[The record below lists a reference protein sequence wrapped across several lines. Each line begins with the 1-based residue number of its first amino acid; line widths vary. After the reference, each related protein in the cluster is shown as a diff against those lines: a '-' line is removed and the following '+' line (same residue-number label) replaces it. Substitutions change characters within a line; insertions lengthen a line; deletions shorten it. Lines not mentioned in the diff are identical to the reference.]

1 MPAENL
7 PVSIKT
13 MVIKREGMTI
23 YYPQVILMK
32 DVGVQKKM
40 NQMIFRRVQ
49 YLIKQQHIQ
58 QDAEE
63 FVEVI
68 GTFEIKTNE
77 RNLLSLSLSNYAYA
91 PLHAH
96 GLTLMKSLTFDSMT
110 GRLYRLQDLFRPDSD
125 YIGVLSR
132 LVHQQIK
139 ERDIEVLNGFTTIS
153 PDQDFYLADKSLVL
167 YFQLYEITAYYFGF
181 PMFPIS
187 VYEIEDIIAEDG
199 PLARMLTNN

>member
-1 MPAENL
+1 MSYMPAENL

-23 YYPQVILMK
+23 YYPQVILMM
-32 DVGVQKKM
+32 DMGIQKNI
-40 NQMIFRRVQ
+40 NQTTFQRVQ

-132 LVHQQIK
+132 LVHQQIRS
-139 ERDIEVLNGFTTIS
+139 EEHTSELQSRR
-153 PDQDFYLADKSLVL
+153 QLVCRL
-167 YFQLYEITAYYFGF
+167 L
-181 PMFPIS
+181 
-187 VYEIEDIIAEDG
+187 
-199 PLARMLTNN
+199 L

>member
-1 MPAENL
+1 MSYMPAGNL

-23 YYPQVILMK
+23 YYPQVILMR
-32 DVGVQKKM
+32 DVGVQKKI
-40 NQMIFRRVQ
+40 NQTIFQRVQ

-110 GRLYRLQDLFRPDSD
+110 GRLYSLQDLFRPDSD
-125 YIGVLSR
+125 YI
-132 LVHQQIK
+132 
-139 ERDIEVLNGFTTIS
+139 EVLNGFATIS
-153 PDQDFYLADKSLVL
+153 SDQDFYLADKSLVL

-187 VYEIEDIIAEDG
+187 VYEIEDILAEDG
-199 PLARMLTNN
+199 PLARLVTNN

>member
-1 MPAENL
+1 MTNHYRQNIRMEN
-7 PVSIKT
+7 VA
-13 MVIKREGMTI
+13 V
-23 YYPQVILMK
+23 
-32 DVGVQKKM
+32 KKNM
-40 NQMIFRRVQ
+40 NQTILQLAQ

-58 QDAEE
+58 QDVEDLI
-63 FVEVI
+63 EVI

-139 ERDIEVLNGFTTIS
+139 ERDIEVFNG
-153 PDQDFYLADKSLVL
+153 DRKSV
-167 YFQLYEITAYYFGF
+167 
-181 PMFPIS
+181 
-187 VYEIEDIIAEDG
+187 
-199 PLARMLTNN
+199 